1 MPGGRNQAMDRDKTE
16 IRDGT
21 AHAVIAEKVL
31 RYFQQNTQA
40 MDSVEGIARFW
51 VREDRSVV
59 EECLADLHRRGLLAR
74 RTIAGTD
81 FYSLAEP
88 RAGFQESPSPAVT
101 PSSRGEVPERSSAP
115 LAEAGGRILVVDDDE
130 SVKRFIESALADAG
144 YTVSSADD
152 GESALEMFRAEPFD
166 LVVTD
171 LKMPGLSGIQLL
183 EAVKRHQP
191 AVEVIVVTA
200 YATLDTA
207 VKALRHGAYD
217 LITKPLEDLEALFR
231 VVGRALERRRLAGE
245 NRLLVTN
252 LQARNVELKEIV
264 SRLAAVN
271 DIGKVTTG
279 LLDLPELYD
288 SLVKLI
294 ARHLNARRVS
304 VFVSEPDADTMS
316 LVASVGIHDDEAQA
330 RSVRIGD
337 GIAGQVAATQKPL
350 LVEDI
355 SKSPLRARSGGGK
368 YSTPS
373 FMITPLTVSYPIHYQ
388 RRRVGVINVSDKH
401 SGDPFTDQDLEFL
414 STLAAQVAVA
424 IENAR
429 LVKEMEEGYFGVV
442 VSMVQ
447 ALEDARPETLDHSA
461 RVAALSADVARALGL
476 PEPRVELLV
485 KAAALHEIGRLA
497 SRADGPPQGQRSAP
511 KERQDRGDAAE
522 AGGAASWTA
531 PAVMSTER
539 LLAPIV
545 SLRPVREIL
554 LRSADW
560 HDSGSGKRVLRTD
573 RAATPIESRI
583 LAACE
588 EFVRLTPGDDPDRNR
603 RSAALDRLRRLAGRR
618 FDPEVIEALANV
630 VDRPGANRG
639 GS

>member
-1 MPGGRNQAMDRDKTE
+1 MAGGRNQAMDQEKAETR
-16 IRDGT
+16 GG
-21 AHAVIAEKVL
+21 ASHAVIAEKVL

-59 EECLADLHRRGLLAR
+59 EQCLAGLHQRGLLAR

-81 FYSLAEP
+81 FYSLAETRAVAAEAAPSVEPASP
-88 RAGFQESPSPAVT
+88 RDA
-101 PSSRGEVPERSSAP
+101 SRGMETASQAVP
-115 LAEAGGRILVVDDDE
+115 GGRILVVDDDE
-130 SVKRFIESALADAG
+130 SVKRFIETALTDAG
-144 YTVSSADD
+144 YTVASADD
-152 GESALEMFRAEPFD
+152 GESALERFRAEPFD

-171 LKMPGLSGIQLL
+171 LKMPGISGIQLL
-183 EAVKRHQP
+183 EAIKHDQP

-217 LITKPLEDLEALFR
+217 LITKPLEDLDTLFR
-231 VVGRALERRRLAGE
+231 VVGRALERRRLAAE

-264 SRLAAVN
+264 ARLAAVN

-304 VFVSEPDADTMS
+304 VLMSERDSDTMS
-316 LVASVGIHDDEAQA
+316 LVASVGINEEDALAHT
-330 RSVRIGD
+330 VRVGD

-355 SKSPLRARSGGGK
+355 SKSPLRARSAGGK
-368 YSTPS
+368 YATPS
-373 FMITPLTVSYPIHYQ
+373 FMITPLTVSYPIRYQ
-388 RRRVGVINVSDKH
+388 WRRVGVINVSDKH

-424 IENAR
+424 VENAR
-429 LVKEMEEGYFGVV
+429 LVKEMEEGYFSVLV
-442 VSMVQ
+442 AMIQ
-447 ALEDARPETLDHSA
+447 ASEEAREETRDHSA

-476 PEPRVELLV
+476 PEPRIELLV
-485 KAAALHEIGRLA
+485 RASALHEMGRLA
-497 SRADGPPQGQRSAP
+497 SRADDVPQVGRLVPRGPA
-511 KERQDRGDAAE
+511 DRDGE
-522 AGGAASWTA
+522 VEESGGASWTSA
-531 PAVMSTER
+531 AVMSTER

-545 SLRPVREIL
+545 SLRSVREIL

-560 HDSGSGKRVLRTD
+560 YDGGKRALGAE

-583 LAACE
+583 FAACE
-588 EFVRLTPGDDPDRNR
+588 EFVRLTPGHDPDPASR
-603 RSAALDRLRRLAGRR
+603 RAAIDRLRRLAGRR
-618 FDPEVIEALANV
+618 FDPEVIEALSKVAE
-630 VDRPGANRG
+630 RPGASRG
-639 GS
+639 SRP